1 MTAENERLYLE
12 ITGQLRLEL
21 FPSSETR
28 FFLRAL
34 SVEVE
39 FMLGEDA
46 AKSFILYEDGSEEE
60 AVRTNEKGMN

>member
-1 MTAENERLYLE
+1 RLHLA

-39 FMLGEDA
+39 FMLGGDA

-60 AVRTNEKGMN
+60 AVRTN

>member
-28 FFLRAL
+28 FFLRSL
-34 SVEVE
+34 SVEIE

-60 AVRTNEKGMN
+60 AVRTN

>member
-12 ITGQLRLEL
+12 IAGQLRLEL

-28 FFLRAL
+28 FFLRSL
-34 SVEVE
+34 PVEIE

-46 AKSFILYEDGSEEE
+46 AKSFILYEDGTEEE
-60 AVRTNEKGMN
+60 AVRTK

>member
-28 FFLRAL
+28 FFLRSL
-34 SVEVE
+34 SVELE
-39 FMLGEDA
+39 FMLGDDV
-46 AKSFILYEDGSEEE
+46 AKSFILYENGTEEE
-60 AVRTNEKGMN
+60 AVRTN